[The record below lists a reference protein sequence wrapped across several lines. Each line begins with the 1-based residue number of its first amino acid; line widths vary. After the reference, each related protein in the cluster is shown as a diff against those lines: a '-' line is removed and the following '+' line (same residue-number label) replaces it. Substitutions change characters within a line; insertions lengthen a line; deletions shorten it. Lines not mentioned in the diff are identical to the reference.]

1 MNQEKKYRLN
11 LCLPMDCKDYLE
23 IAAFKESSPPKRV
36 SITSYIVKL
45 IREDMQRRAK

>member
-1 MNQEKKYRLN
+1 MNQGKKYRLN

-23 IAAFKESSPPKRV
+23 IAAFKESSPSKRV